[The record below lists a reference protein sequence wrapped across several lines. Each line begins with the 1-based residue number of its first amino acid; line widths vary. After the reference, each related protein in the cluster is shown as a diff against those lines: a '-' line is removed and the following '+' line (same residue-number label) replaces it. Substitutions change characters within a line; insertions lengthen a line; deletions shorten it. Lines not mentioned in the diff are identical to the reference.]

1 MYGVFWFSVVPDP
14 PSIVLSEKNQRSLE
28 TKKREVMELFAQITK
43 EDVTLNN
50 YISRSRP
57 AS

>member
-14 PSIVLSEKNQRSLE
+14 PFIVLSEKNQRSLE